1 MAYGIVNGEVANI
14 FYNGYGVGVVE
25 KFTKRD
31 GTEGQSRYTAWFDTD
46 GPKPDLQQGQTG
58 KFSGTLSA
66 RVREYEHN
74 GETRHS
80 ADVSLNNAKFEPE
93 EGGGSAPADDD
104 SAPF

>member
-31 GTEGQSRYTAWFDTD
+31 GTEGQVRYTAWFDTEGD
-46 GPKPDLQQGQTG
+46 APNLSEGDKG
-58 KFSGTLSA
+58 KFSGNLSA
-66 RVREYEHN
+66 RVRDYEKD
-74 GETRHS
+74 GETRYS

-93 EGGGSAPADDD
+93 EDSGDDET
-104 SAPF
+104 PF

>member
-31 GTEGQSRYTAWFDTD
+31 GTEGQVRYTAWFDTAGD
-46 GPKPDLQQGQTG
+46 APNLNEGDKG
-58 KFSGTLSA
+58 KFSGNLSA
-66 RVREYEHN
+66 RVRDYEVN
-74 GETRHS
+74 GETRYS

-93 EGGGSAPADDD
+93 EDSGDDG
-104 SAPF
+104 APF

>member
-31 GTEGQSRYTAWFDTD
+31 GTEGQVRYTAWFDTAGD
-46 GPKPDLQQGQTG
+46 APNLNEGDKG
-58 KFSGTLSA
+58 KFSGNLSA
-66 RVREYEHN
+66 RVRDYEVN
-74 GETRHS
+74 GETRYS

-93 EGGGSAPADDD
+93 EGSDD
-104 SAPF
+104 SDTPF